1 MNEKL
6 NELIKHA
13 QGARTQNQFALNCG
27 VSSAALT
34 HVLKGINRPSPKFLK
49 KIADHAHNGVTYEQL
64 MNAAFMYPI
73 EESNHEINEQ
83 IQTYSFDISKRL
95 KELRT
100 EQGLSQMQ
108 LAEAS
113 GISQS
118 TIAKIEINRN
128 EATASTIRKLAKFFN
143 VSADYLLELDS
154 AEYRTLSTPKND
166 MEMKVLEWFR
176 ALPSDAARREFVESL
191 PIRVSIKKKK

>member
-1 MNEKL
+1 MS
-6 NELIKHA
+6 I
-13 QGARTQNQFALNCG
+13 NQ
-27 VSSAALT
+27 
-34 HVLKGINRPSPKFLK
+34 I
-49 KIADHAHNGVTYEQL
+49 I
-64 MNAAFMYPI
+64 I
-73 EESNHEINEQ
+73 
-83 IQTYSFDISKRL
+83 
-95 KELRT
+95 ELRK
-100 EQGLSQMQ
+100 ESGLSQMQ

-176 ALPSDAARREFVESL
+176 ALPSDAARRDFVENL
-191 PIRVSIKKKK
+191 PMRFTSEKKKKA